1 MPRNMN
7 REEPPC
13 FRATPKGSI
22 LDLSMGGDVILMDV
36 VAHQDQP
43 VDQGPQAA
51 AQQGEVQVARLHH
64 AGDGGQAQHQEHGG
78 GGGIQMPR
86 PALPVFMVAATS
98 LDQPDSRIQGMVME
112 PTVAALAL
120 LAPET
125 MPNRALAQADT

>member
-1 MPRNMN
+1 MAGRPSIRNM
-7 REEPPC
+7 EE
-13 FRATPKGSI
+13 
-22 LDLSMGGDVILMDV
+22 
-36 VAHQDQP
+36 
-43 VDQGPQAA
+43 
-51 AQQGEVQVARLHH
+51 E
-64 AGDGGQAQHQEHGG
+64 
-78 GGGIQMPR
+78 GGIQMPR